1 MCLSW
6 CIPDEDLRSG
16 LRRHQR
22 NSSDQMGS
30 VKAV

>member
-1 MCLSW
+1 LYR
-6 CIPDEDLRSG
+6 PDEVPRSG
-16 LRRHQR
+16 LHKHQR